1 MKNLSIFLAP
11 CFLIL
16 SVVSFGQVSTDS
28 SSFGIQFCKE
38 ETKTLE
44 KPIHMDWVKMDQKL
58 IQKTI
63 NKLPEN
69 ASTIKEIQKLIPHF
83 LDGKGNCSVTT
94 RDLGY
99 DMKYIMHK
107 MYGGYGNYQV
117 EVVCFNDQVMKLHI
131 SMNNHQEII
140 HDHLAE
146 ILQVPFDCKEGELI
160 YEKTFSKN
168 IESYQTINGNL
179 YLDLKDTNARRMQ
192 AINYF
197 SDVMSNAIFTEPFYT
212 THWSGGDIAGHLN
225 YLIDNKDCEGLKTI
239 LFSAN
244 PTGRLFA
251 ARALVYMEDQF
262 SYVPDEKTVVRMRQT
277 LLSAE
282 PVRSGIISCWANQM
296 NFSYHDV
303 VAGFDAMLK
312 AK

>member
-1 MKNLSIFLAP
+1 MKTLSNFLAA

-16 SVVSFGQVSTDS
+16 SLVSFGQNTDS
-28 SSFGIQFCKE
+28 ILFETQFCQDVN
-38 ETKTLE
+38 KTPE
-44 KPIHMDWVKMDQKL
+44 KPIHMDWVKLDQKV

-94 RDLGY
+94 QDLGY
-99 DMKYIMHK
+99 DLKYIMHK
-107 MYGGYGNYQV
+107 MYGGYGTYQV
-117 EVVCFNDQVMKLHI
+117 EVVCFKDQVMKLHL
-131 SMNNHQEII
+131 SMSNYQEII
-140 HDHLAE
+140 HDHLLE
-146 ILQVPFDCKEGELI
+146 IIEVPFDCKDGELI
-160 YEKTFSKN
+160 YEKTFSNN
-168 IESYQTINGNL
+168 IESYAAINGNL
-179 YLDLKDTNARRMQ
+179 YLDLNDTNVRRMQ

-197 SDVMSNAIFTEPFYT
+197 TDAMSNGIFTEPFYT
-212 THWSGGDIAGHLN
+212 IYWSGSDIASHLN
-225 YLIDNKDCEGLKTI
+225 YLIDNKDYEGLKAI

-251 ARALVYMEDQF
+251 AQALVYMEDKF
-262 SYVPDEKTVVRMRQT
+262 SYVPDEKVVVRMRET
-277 LLSAE
+277 LLNAQ
-282 PVRSGIISCWANQM
+282 PIRSGIISCWANQM
-296 NFSYHDV
+296 NYNYHDV